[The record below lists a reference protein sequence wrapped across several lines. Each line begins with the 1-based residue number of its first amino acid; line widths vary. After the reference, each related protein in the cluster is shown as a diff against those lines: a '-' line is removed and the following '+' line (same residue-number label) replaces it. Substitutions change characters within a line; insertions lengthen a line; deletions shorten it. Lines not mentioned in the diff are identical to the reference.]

1 MPPEPAAVEAAPT
14 TPPDTNTPSVK
25 PRRAPGPALV
35 ATAVW
40 VVGLPL
46 AFWLPSRLDVDPFV
60 QRSADLPLAA
70 LFGGTLVLA
79 LVGLRWRR
87 DWLFGAVAGGYAVYA
102 ALVARCALSGTP
114 FGYGDFFSADGRISV
129 MGDAGRIAAMATRYT
144 VRWKSSDGIVGTVP
158 SEYPPLYPYVI
169 GKVAWLLDM
178 PAWKL
183 VGAAQAVT
191 LSLALLVGF
200 VLWARVVP
208 AGAALFIGP
217 LWLATTAEPHK
228 AYEFLTLSLLIPL
241 VLNTI
246 ARPPRGR
253 LHWAWAGLG
262 FSVLFLTYYGY
273 AVFVAL
279 GVLAIGWRVWR
290 TEGDHG
296 KAEHGEAE
304 RGEGERGKS
313 DGERGKSERGKNG
326 RDSGE
331 RRAYLLYLARVV
343 AVTAV
348 LTSWF
353 ILPYLWA
360 MVTGGQQV
368 GDMYSSERVST
379 RPLGFMGGS
388 MLGPVQLL
396 GLLALLW
403 YARTRWWAWSLL
415 ALVCG
420 AYAYQAVSMIRWVL
434 TAHNGLLYYVR
445 TPVAACLIAGA
456 VLGLREAVPA
466 LAERRGRLLS
476 ASGPVLVAALTLV
489 FAGYGFWNA
498 NMPVNQWTSRLTY
511 GAAPD
516 YTTTKLSN
524 WEAARSH
531 ALYLPD
537 GSRPKHAAQIAALMP
552 EMKGNGQIRY
562 LPIDAIK
569 EAVRKVRPND
579 RTPSVLT
586 YDEQLFA
593 FLPWNGYIGV
603 DRVASYGPARWPVRF
618 AELQNLSHVQDP
630 SAFATSSARIKFG
643 AINVFV
649 LQKDG
654 AALIWRGIQ
663 ATAPYDLH
671 FSYAQ
676 FRDFVTVDVGN
687 DTVVAIRRP

>member
-1 MPPEPAAVEAAPT
+1 MPSEPTAVEAAPT
-14 TPPDTNTPSVK
+14 TPSGTTEPTTPPDTTEPTASSGTTEPTASSDAAVVRQ
-25 PRRAPGPALV
+25 RRVPGPAAV
-35 ATAVW
+35 AAAVW

-46 AFWLPSRLDVDPFV
+46 ALWLPSRLDVDPFV
-60 QRSADLPLAA
+60 QRSADLPLAM

-79 LVGLRWRR
+79 VVGMRWRR
-87 DWLFGAVAGGYAVYA
+87 DWLFGAAAGGYAVYA

-114 FGYGDFFSADGRISV
+114 FGYGDFFSAGGRVSV

-169 GKVAWLLDM
+169 GKASWLLDV

-228 AYEFLTLSLLIPL
+228 AYEYLTLSLLIPL

-253 LHWAWAGLG
+253 LHWTWAGLG

-279 GVLAIGWRVWR
+279 GVLAIGWQAWR
-290 TEGDHG
+290 TEG
-296 KAEHGEAE
+296 A
-304 RGEGERGKS
+304 
-313 DGERGKSERGKNG
+313 
-326 RDSGE
+326 
-331 RRAYLLYLARVV
+331 RREYLLYLGRVV

-353 ILPYLWA
+353 LLPYLWA

-379 RPLGFMGGS
+379 RPLGFTGNS
-388 MLGPVQLL
+388 MLGPLQLV

-403 YARTRWWAWSLL
+403 YARTRRWAWSLL

-420 AYAYQAVSMIRWVL
+420 AYAYQAVSMIRWVT

-476 ASGPVLVAALTLV
+476 ASAPVLVAALTFI

-498 NMPVNQWTSRLTY
+498 NMPVNQWTARLSY
-511 GAAPD
+511 GAEPD
-516 YTTTKLSN
+516 YTTTRLSN
-524 WEAARSH
+524 WDAARSH

-537 GSRPKHAAQIAALMP
+537 GSRPKHAADVAALMP
-552 EMKGNGQIRY
+552 VMKGDGQIRY
-562 LPIDAIK
+562 LPINAIK
-569 EAVRKVRPND
+569 EAVRKVRPHD

-586 YDEQLFA
+586 YDEQLFV

-630 SAFATSSARIKFG
+630 SAFAASSARTKFG
-643 AINVFV
+643 AIDVFV

-654 AALIWRGIQ
+654 AGLVWRGIQ
-663 ATAPYDLH
+663 APPPYDLR

-676 FRDFVTVDVGN
+676 FRDFATVDVGN
-687 DTVVAIRRP
+687 DTVVAVRRP